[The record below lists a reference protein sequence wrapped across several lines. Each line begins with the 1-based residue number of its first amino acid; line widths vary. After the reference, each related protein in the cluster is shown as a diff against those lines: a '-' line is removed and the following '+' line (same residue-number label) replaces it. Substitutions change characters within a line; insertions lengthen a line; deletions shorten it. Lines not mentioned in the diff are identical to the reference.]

1 MIFVLG
7 IIGLGMTAF
16 YSKTI
21 YRKLTKF
28 KNLVQHYQNSDN
40 TTRLPTAFYLALC
53 LVIKCWCMDIYHGMT
68 SFSTKKFVF
77 IKYVQGGN
85 LSLAI
90 LPIKSGPKSNLEYAF
105 IDGKSEMDLVSSL
118 AGLKRDFS
126 GHPEALLEFGN
137 HIRYKFMDQDECS
150 IQRGCDSEENAIKN
164 KENHRK
170 IKNLMW
176 IYS

>member
-7 IIGLGMTAF
+7 IIGLGVTAF

-21 YRKLTKF
+21 YRKLNKF
-28 KNLVQHYQNSDN
+28 KNLVEQYQKRDN

-90 LPIKSGPKSNLEYAF
+90 LPIKSGPKSNLEYAYV
-105 IDGKSEMDLVSSL
+105 DGKSEMDMVSCL

-137 HIRYKFMDQDECS
+137 HIRYKFMDQDECI
-150 IQRGCDSEENAIKN
+150 IQRGCDSDENLLKN
-164 KENHRK
+164 QENNRK

-176 IYS
+176 ISS